1 LKEHRYE
8 DRFEAAERFQWQS
21 QNKQQRG
28 GTTEQKLARHVEFG
42 IPVHLFVRKAPKVD
56 GRAAYSLTDGIRR
69 LSRAKGLSEEKAI
82 ADFKA
87 ARQARRRR

>member
-1 LKEHRYE
+1 MRTATVREFR
-8 DRFEAAERFQWQS
+8 DRATTLLRASEPIVVTRRGKIVGFFLPSASAAVPLEIR
-21 QNKQQRG
+21 R
-28 GTTEQKLARHVEFG
+28 E
-42 IPVHLFVRKAPKVD
+42 LF
-56 GRAAYSLTDGIRR
+56 YSLTDGIRR